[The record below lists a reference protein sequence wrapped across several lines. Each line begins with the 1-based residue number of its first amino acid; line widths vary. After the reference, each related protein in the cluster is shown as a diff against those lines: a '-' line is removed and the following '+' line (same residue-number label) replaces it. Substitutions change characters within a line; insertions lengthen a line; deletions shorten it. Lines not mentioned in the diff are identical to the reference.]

1 VMIQQIQQEVSYL
14 NEIGMDLHNQGKL
27 RSAAF
32 HFNMAMEKM
41 KPVGQMAKKNK
52 NKRQLPVGSIS
63 SAHRPTHSCQPL
75 PLHEAAFIG
84 AHWELV
90 TSMTL
95 IHNAA
100 MVQLKSG
107 ASTNAAHLL
116 HLVTALIKKEIDAKE
131 LHQLLSRNK
140 FALTVLA
147 SIYVALGKS
156 MPKTKEARRA
166 FVAASGLMSRYSKIA
181 SQKLVPRTEDG
192 VDAVNTIE
200 SSRSSDEPLE
210 NAFMLLKL
218 RGLCHKSTSEAI
230 PYMVQSSRACLKY

>member
-1 VMIQQIQQEVSYL
+1 MIQQIQQEVSYL

-52 NKRQLPVGSIS
+52 NKRQFPGSSIS
-63 SAHRPTHSCQPL
+63 SAYRPTRSFQPL

-107 ASTNAAHLL
+107 AGANVAELCKIAI
-116 HLVTALIKKEIDAKE
+116 ALIKKEISAKE
-131 LHQLLSRNK
+131 LHQLLSRK
-140 FALTVLA
+140 KLALRTLT

-156 MPKTKEARRA
+156 TPNTKEARRA
-166 FVAASGLMSRYSKIA
+166 FAAASGLVSRYSNVA
-181 SQKLVPRTEDG
+181 SQMSVPTE
-192 VDAVNTIE
+192 VSVNAAVKIIE
-200 SSRSSDEPLE
+200 SSRSNDEPLA

-218 RGLCHKSTSEAI
+218 RGPCHKSTSEAI
-230 PYMVQSSRACLKY
+230 PYMVQSSRAF

>member
-1 VMIQQIQQEVSYL
+1 MTIQQIQQEVSYL

-41 KPVGQMAKKNK
+41 KSVRQMAKKNK
-52 NKRQLPVGSIS
+52 NKRQLPGSSIS
-63 SAHRPTHSCQPL
+63 SAHRSTHSCQPL

-107 ASTNAAHLL
+107 ARANAAQLL
-116 HLVTALIKKEIDAKE
+116 QLASALIKKEIAAKE
-131 LHQLLSRNK
+131 LHQLLTRNK
-140 FALTVLA
+140 FALTALT
-147 SIYVALGKS
+147 SLCVALGKS
-156 MPKTKEARRA
+156 TPNTKGARRA
-166 FVAASGLMSRYSKIA
+166 FAAASGLMSRYSNVA
-181 SQKLVPRTEDG
+181 SQKSVPTE
-192 VDAVNTIE
+192 VAVKMIE
-200 SSRSSDEPLE
+200 SSRSNEEPLA

-218 RGLCHKSTSEAI
+218 RGPCHKSTSEPI
-230 PYMVQSSRACLKY
+230 QYMVQSSRAC

>member
-1 VMIQQIQQEVSYL
+1 MMIQKIQQEVSYL
-14 NEIGMDLHNQGKL
+14 NEIGVDLQNQGKL
-27 RSAAF
+27 RSASL

-52 NKRQLPVGSIS
+52 NKNKVQLPESSIS

-75 PLHEAAFIG
+75 PLHDAAFVG

-107 ASTNAAHLL
+107 ASANAAQLL
-116 HLVTALIKKEIDAKE
+116 QIATALIKKEIAAEE

-140 FALTVLA
+140 FALTALT
-147 SIYVALGKS
+147 SIYAALGKS
-156 MPKTKEARRA
+156 TPNTKQAIRA
-166 FVAASGLMSRYSKIA
+166 FAAASGLVSRYSKVA
-181 SQKLVPRTEDG
+181 SPKLVPTE
-192 VDAVNTIE
+192 VAVNDVKMIE
-200 SSRSSDEPLE
+200 SSRSSDEPLA

-218 RGLCHKSTSEAI
+218 RGPCYKSTSEAI
-230 PYMVQSSRACLKY
+230 PYIVQNSRAC